1 MDAHARTQQF
11 SPFPDNDTEITRL
24 MMLHLL
30 LQEEIAS
37 FCPNLRERDDI
48 NTVLD
53 VACGPGWWIFAMAQA
68 HRDVDFVGI
77 DRNCESHIDVQ
88 EKNASKGAHYVVN

>member
-1 MDAHARTQQF
+1 M
-11 SPFPDNDTEITRL
+11 TRL

-37 FCPNLRERDDI
+37 FCPDLRERDDLD
-48 NTVLD
+48 TVLD
-53 VACGPGWWIFAMAQA
+53 VACGPGWWVLAMAQE

-77 DRNCESHIDVQ
+77 ATFLSRLYARRPDVI
-88 EKNASKGAHYVVN
+88 